1 MTVARR
7 KDDELRELR
16 QALASLPLRDG
27 EREFAKVAG
36 AFLKRHE
43 DRFRFSGQAEP
54 LSEAEAEALASVGV
68 DPGAGG
74 AGSAPVL
81 QAAANHAALAATAL
95 PIAEVARRLGVT
107 DGRLRQRVADGSL
120 KAVHG
125 PDGRALR
132 IPAFQLTE
140 TGELPGLRLV
150 LRAIRRDLKPIQVA
164 AFFTTPQPDLEDEG
178 GEPMTPVAWLLA
190 GNDPTAVRELAQGL

>member
-1 MTVARR
+1 MAVARR

-16 QALASLPLRDG
+16 QALADLPLRGG
-27 EREFAKVAG
+27 EREFARVAG

-43 DRFRFSGQAEP
+43 DRFRFSGHAEP
-54 LSEAEAEALASVGV
+54 LSEAEAEALGSVGV
-68 DPGAGG
+68 DPRAGTAGA
-74 AGSAPVL
+74 APVL

-95 PIAEVARRLGVT
+95 PTAEAARRLGGT
-107 DGRLRQRVADGSL
+107 DGRLRQRVAEGSL

-178 GEPMTPVAWLLA
+178 GEAMTPVDWLLA
-190 GNDPTAVRELAQGL
+190 GNDPTAVRELARSL